1 MDVGTTVEM
10 ENGAVA
16 LVTEKGKLYESSG
29 LDYVLAVNTSNRTML
44 PSVYHS
50 ATANVCYATV
60 RTEMIINHVG
70 NSN

>member
-1 MDVGTTVEM
+1 MVEM
-10 ENGAVA
+10 ENWAFA
-16 LVTEKGKLYESSG
+16 LETEKAKLYESSG
-29 LDYVLAVNTSNRTML
+29 LDYVLAVNTSNSTML
-44 PSVYHS
+44 RSVYHS